1 MWTDSGAWGITWWL
15 ILFAVLVVVT
25 SRQKPQN
32 TLSLWLLFSLL
43 AFSALGKYLDSFGT
57 GGGIRA
63 GWGDSVNRS
72 VFHAFAPA
80 VAVSVL
86 ALYEA
91 MHVVRKISGFFTRG
105 RSPEIKPAGLS
116 GS

>member
-1 MWTDSGAWGITWWL
+1 MFPFEWRSRELARKSNTVTASTLHTTTDGYTALRGT
-15 ILFAVLVVVT
+15 T
-25 SRQKPQN
+25 
-32 TLSLWLLFSLL
+32 L

-86 ALYEA
+86 ALHEA
-91 MHVVRKISGFFTRG
+91 MHVVRKISGFFTSG
-105 RSPEIKPAGLS
+105 RSPEIKRAGLS